1 MKCCYGCF
9 LPRAERDPGD
19 GERNGRWLWREKER
33 GGKKKIKEK
42 KLC

>member
-1 MKCCYGCF
+1 VMKCCYGCF

-19 GERNGRWLWREKER
+19 GEREWEVAVE
-33 GGKKKIKEK
+33 KKIKEK